1 MRKIEGTATI
11 SIEQLDDL
19 RQQQDFSQICR
30 GMSKV

>member
-19 RQQQDFSQICR
+19 RQQQDFFSNMQR
-30 GMSKV
+30 QE